1 MSNRFG
7 IPSTVPFR
15 FLVFGM
21 VATALIS
28 VNSTLN
34 LLNQTKLGHP
44 HPLVKQGLVE
54 GKQK

>member
-28 VNSTLN
+28 ISSTLK
-34 LLNQTKLGHP
+34 LFDQTKLGHL